1 MRCSGHSHSARRDYE
16 GWDGGESPK
25 PAHTPTGVVFLSYAS
40 EDRSHLITAHEAF
53 LVPVVIDDAGEDEEH
68 VPEKF
73 REVQWTRLPAGQTPA
88 RFIAHIRQLPSGEP
102 GRALLGARPPAV
114 ARDNF
119 HPQCFGERVNDR
131 AGIRHR

>member
-1 MRCSGHSHSARRDYE
+1 MR

-25 PAHTPTGVVFLSYAS
+25 LAHTPTGAVFLSYAS

-53 LVPVVIDDAGEDEEH
+53 PVPVVIDDAGEDEEH

-88 RFIAHIRQLPSGEP
+88 GFIAHIQQLPSGEP
-102 GRALLGARPPAV
+102 GRALLGLGRLRWPATTFTLSASV
-114 ARDNF
+114 IA
-119 HPQCFGERVNDR
+119 
-131 AGIRHR
+131 